1 MKEMR
6 AASKPVKK
14 VGKSLK
20 KHNKLFVSLIILPI
34 AVIFTTGVLWLVFP
48 AGALNQNGQEVSQTT
63 DVQPIID
70 KINQPLNPPEPESQ
84 ETSRQIAEQKRIE
97 AEKAAAEKARLEKE
111 RILALEKALK
121 IKQARDDARNKIC
134 FIGDSISVVAADIT
148 ISMLNAG
155 HSTEDPP
162 YDGINIARGGSTTG
176 DWVGSIGPDAH
187 NCNRPG
193 LRAVMIM
200 LGTNDAGHGID
211 VGAYLA
217 NMAHI
222 RSVVSGLGVPVIV
235 NCPILLGSDKDPT
248 NLNPLTP
255 AYCSGLG
262 ANGVST
268 PLDLPLSDSIHP
280 TGDGYNL
287 LASAWANIIL
297 NSQIGVQL

>member
-14 VGKSLK
+14 LK
-20 KHNKLFVSLIILPI
+20 KTSGKRSKLFIFLVILPI
-34 AVIFTTGVLWLVFP
+34 VVIFTTAILWFIFP
-48 AGALNQNGQEVSQTT
+48 AGALNQNAQEVSTESTT
-63 DVQPIID
+63 DIQPIID
-70 KINQPLNPPEPESQ
+70 KVNQSLNPPEPESQ

-97 AEKAAAEKARLEKE
+97 AEEAAAEKARLEKE
-111 RILALEKALK
+111 RILAMENALK

-134 FIGDSISVVAADIT
+134 FIGDSISVVAANIT
-148 ISMLNAG
+148 INMLNTG
-155 HSTEDPP
+155 HPAEDPP
-162 YDGINIARGGSTTG
+162 YDGINIARNGSTTG
-176 DWVGSIGPDAH
+176 QWVGSIGPDADH
-187 NCNRPG
+187 CNRKG

-200 LGTNDAGHGID
+200 LGTNDAGLKVETGT
-211 VGAYLA
+211 YLS

-235 NCPILLGSDKDPT
+235 NCPIQLPSGSDNYNRPIE
-248 NLNPLTP
+248 
-255 AYCSGLG
+255 YCAGMG

-268 PLDLPLSDSIHP
+268 SLSVPLSDGIHP

-297 NSQIGVQL
+297 NLSIGVQL